1 MKKNNQA
8 GSWLEEM
15 PDRQA
20 RKISGLPVGLIPGT
34 EYLQTVVA
42 LSPSD
47 MVVLY
52 TDGIT
57 EAENANGQD
66 LGREQFLEWARLAP
80 VNSPEATGEALLK
93 RLEAFRDNVHQDDE
107 TLLVLQR
114 EHEPLAVMLGEVAG
128 SYAVGQLRK
137 ALRRNS

>member
-1 MKKNNQA
+1 
-8 GSWLEEM
+8 
-15 PDRQA
+15 
-20 RKISGLPVGLIPGT
+20 
-34 EYLQTVVA
+34 
-42 LSPSD
+42 

-66 LGREQFLEWARLAP
+66 LGPEQFLEWARLAP

-93 RLEAFRDNVHQDDE
+93 RLEAFRDNVRQDDE